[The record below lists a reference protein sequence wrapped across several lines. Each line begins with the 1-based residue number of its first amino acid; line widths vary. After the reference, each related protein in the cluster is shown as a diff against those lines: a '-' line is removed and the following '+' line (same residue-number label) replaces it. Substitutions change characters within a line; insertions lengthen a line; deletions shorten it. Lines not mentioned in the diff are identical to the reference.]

1 MGEKGVDGLI
11 AYQQAVLF
19 AGKVIRITQSSAL
32 RKHPWMCDQ
41 LCRAALSVPSSIA
54 EGYERGS
61 DRDTARFYRIALGS
75 CSEVRT
81 QLKVSVV
88 AEMVDESQVVGVLE
102 DGVKVLRLL
111 SGVLRFLEERQARVG
126 LGDKASSEPK
136 PGPRPKP

>member
-1 MGEKGVDGLI
+1 
-11 AYQQAVLF
+11 
-19 AGKVIRITQSSAL
+19 
-32 RKHPWMCDQ
+32 
-41 LCRAALSVPSSIA
+41 VPSNIA
-54 EGYERGS
+54 EGYERRS

-75 CSEVRT
+75 SSEVRT

-126 LGDKASSEPK
+126 LGDKASSEPR
-136 PGPRPKP
+136 PRPKP